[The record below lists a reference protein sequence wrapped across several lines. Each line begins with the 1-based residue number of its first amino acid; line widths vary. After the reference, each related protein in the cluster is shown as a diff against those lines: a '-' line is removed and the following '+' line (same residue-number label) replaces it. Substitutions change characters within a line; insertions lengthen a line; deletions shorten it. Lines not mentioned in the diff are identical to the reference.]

1 MGVALIAVAAVL
13 LLLCWGSNT
22 VVFIACCHLSD
33 ELLYH
38 LQRHWSIA
46 GSSTVCWRNHVSA
59 SVQDQLV
66 LPLRRCLWQQ

>member
-38 LQRHWSIA
+38 LQR
-46 GSSTVCWRNHVSA
+46 
-59 SVQDQLV
+59 QLEHCRIVDRV
-66 LPLRRCLWQQ
+66 LA